1 MPIEKR
7 SLNDRRR
14 SIKDRRKTNIFHR
27 VYYSGNERR
36 DMEDR
41 RSHPEKRKG
50 WVRISK
56 WSSVY
61 LWDLKIAKFLK

>member
-1 MPIEKR
+1 MSTERR
-7 SLNDRRR
+7 SLYDRR
-14 SIKDRRKTNIFHR
+14 SINDRRKTINIHGIF
-27 VYYSGNERR
+27 YSERERR
-36 DMEDR
+36 GMEDR
-41 RSHPEKRKG
+41 KSHPEKRKG